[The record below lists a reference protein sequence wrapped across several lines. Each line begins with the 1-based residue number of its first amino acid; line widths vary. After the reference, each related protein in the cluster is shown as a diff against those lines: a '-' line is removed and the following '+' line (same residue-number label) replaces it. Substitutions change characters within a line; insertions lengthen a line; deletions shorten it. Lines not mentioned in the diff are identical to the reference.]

1 MSYRRRA
8 LVLALIVAAAL
19 LLVAGLIVGA
29 ASWLGTSNQRAVPAQ
44 DALGPVL
51 LVPGYGGGTGGVDP
65 LAQRIR
71 DTGREAVVVALPDGG
86 VGDLARQADV
96 VEQRV
101 NEALAAGAPSV
112 DLIGYSAGGVV
123 VRLWAQ
129 QHDGAHKARRIVTL
143 GSPHHGADIAGVGV
157 VAVPGA
163 CPLACQQLAPGSRFL
178 GALATPVRTPPGW
191 LAVWTSFDQT
201 VKPPDS
207 GRLEGAVNV
216 ELQAVCPAVTV
227 DHSGL
232 PTNPLVTTLVLRA
245 IDVAPLR
252 PPTPADCPPVSS

>member
-8 LVLALIVAAAL
+8 LVLALTFPAVLLVVAAL
-19 LLVAGLIVGA
+19 TVAVVSVLA
-29 ASWLGTSNQRAVPAQ
+29 RQPRDVPSQ
-44 DALGPVL
+44 DVLGPVL

-71 DTGREAVVVALPDGG
+71 ATGRVATVVALPDGG

-96 VEQRV
+96 LDQRV

-129 QHDGAHKARRIVTL
+129 QHDGAHKARRIITL
-143 GSPHHGADIAGVGV
+143 GSPHHGAAIAGVGT

-163 CPLACQQLAPGSRFL
+163 CPVACQQLAPGSRFL
-178 GALATPVRTPPGW
+178 SGLTTPVVTPPAW
-191 LAVWTSFDQT
+191 LAVWTAFDQT
-201 VKPPDS
+201 VTPPDS

-216 ELQAVCPAVTV
+216 ELQAVCPGVTV

-245 IDVAPLR
+245 IDVTPPR
-252 PPTPADCPPVSS
+252 PPTAADCPVSS